1 MLKALADIS
10 RRRAQFRASGLSCAC
25 GAKPGVWAVFE
36 PISSENI
43 RNIALVGA
51 AGTGKTTLTA
61 ALLAAAGG
69 GDGFAQSKQGTVVAN
84 MDAREKAFDHSL
96 TSSIVGFE
104 WHGIWINLLDTPGYP
119 DFQGACLSVLP
130 AVETVAV
137 VIDAQMGIET
147 NTRRMMDWAAER
159 GFCRMIIINKIDV
172 KGTDLL
178 ALLGDIR
185 ASFGPECLALNL
197 PARQGEAV
205 ADCFFQPAGEA
216 DFLSVE
222 QVHSMLI
229 DQVVEVDEALMALYL
244 EQDEELSPEQ
254 LHDPFEEA
262 LREGHLVPL
271 SFASAKAGVGIPELL
286 DLFARLMPNPLE
298 ANPAPFIRDDG
309 AGQQEFHAVQDPQRH
324 VLAHVVKIENDPYL
338 GKLAAFRVHQGTVT
352 HDSRLFIG
360 DGRKAFKVGGLYRL
374 QGKKR
379 IDVERCVPGE
389 IGAVTKVDEIHFDA
403 VLHDSHDEDHIH
415 LRPVELPTPIFGLAV
430 RTTRRGDEQKL
441 SGVLGKLTEEDPGL
455 RVEHNAGGNETV
467 LWGLGELHLRMALE
481 QIQQRYNIDVETSPP
496 AISYRETITASAAGH
511 CRHKKQ
517 TGGAG
522 QFGEVFLR
530 VEPLPRGSGF
540 EFVDEIKGGAI
551 PSSLVPAVEKG
562 VRQAMASGALAGYPL
577 QDVRVTVY
585 DGKTHP
591 VDSKEIAFVIAG
603 RKAFLDAVQKARPIV
618 LEPVVEMAI
627 EAPNSC
633 IGDITGDLSAHRG
646 RIRDT
651 RSLSERMTLHA
662 VAPLAELGDFPSK
675 LKAMTG
681 GEGSYTVQFSHYE
694 QVPANTQHKL
704 AASYK
709 PSPEDSDSST
719 RVEHF

>member
-1 MLKALADIS
+1 M
-10 RRRAQFRASGLSCAC
+10 
-25 GAKPGVWAVFE
+25 FE
-36 PISSENI
+36 LTSSENI

-51 AGTGKTTLTA
+51 AGTGKTALTA

-69 GDGFAQSKQGTVVAN
+69 STASVQSKRGNAVAG
-84 MDAREKAFDHSL
+84 MDPREKTFDHSL
-96 TSSIVGFE
+96 TSSIVGFD
-104 WHGIWINLLDTPGYP
+104 WHGVWINLLDTPGYP

-130 AVETVAV
+130 AVETVAA
-137 VIDAQMGIET
+137 VIDAQTGIET
-147 NTRRMMDWAAER
+147 NTRRIMDWAAKR
-159 GFCRMIIINKIDV
+159 GFCRMIVINKVDV
-172 KGTDLL
+172 EGMDLV

-185 ASFGPECLALNL
+185 ASFGLECLALNL
-197 PARQGEAV
+197 PARRGTAV
-205 ADCFFQPAGEA
+205 ADCFFHPAGET

-222 QVHSMLI
+222 QAHSMLI

-244 EQDEELSPEQ
+244 EQDEELSSEQ
-254 LHDPFEEA
+254 LHEPFEKA
-262 LREGHLVPL
+262 LRENHLVPVC
-271 SFASAKAGVGIPELL
+271 FASAKTGVGIPELL
-286 DLFARLMPNPLE
+286 DLFNRLMPNPLE
-298 ANPAPFIRDDG
+298 GNAAPFIRDVG
-309 AGQQEFHAVQDPQRH
+309 TSQQEFHAVPDPQRH
-324 VLAHVVKIENDPYL
+324 VLAHVVKMENDPYL

-352 HDSRLFIG
+352 RDSRLFVG

-374 QGKKR
+374 QGKER

-389 IGAVTKVDEIHFDA
+389 IGAVSKAEDIHFDA

-415 LRPVELPTPIFGLAV
+415 LRSVALPTPIFGLAL
-430 RTTRRGDEQKL
+430 RTIRHGDEQKL
-441 SGVLGKLTEEDPGL
+441 SEVLGKLIEEDPGL
-455 RVEHNAGGNETV
+455 QVEHNIAGNETV

-481 QIQQRYNIDVETSPP
+481 QIRQRYNIEVETSPP
-496 AISYRETITASAAGH
+496 SISYRETITASSEGH
-511 CRHKKQ
+511 CRHRKQ

-530 VEPLPRGSGF
+530 VEPLPRGGGF

-618 LEPVVEMAI
+618 LEPVVELAI
-627 EAPNSC
+627 EAPNTC
-633 IGDITGDLSAHRG
+633 IGDITGDLSACRG

-675 LKAMTG
+675 LKAVTS

-694 QVPANTQHKL
+694 QVPANIQQKL

-709 PSPEDSDSST
+709 PTPEDSESSSS
-719 RVEHF
+719 